1 VTLKL
6 IYIPKKSNKKINYVE
21 CPFMVE
27 YCNNMIALEQ
37 CLAFGSL
44 SSKYEKNISKQKI
57 TKEKYHKKVDKSI
70 VRLAQETN
78 KQTNKSKN
86 IIYNCIKHT
95 QYNTII

>member
-1 VTLKL
+1 MTLKL
-6 IYIPKKSNKKINYVE
+6 IYIPKQSNKKINYVE

-78 KQTNKSKN
+78 QQTHKSKN

>member
-1 VTLKL
+1 MTLKL
-6 IYIPKKSNKKINYVE
+6 IYIPKKLNKKINYVE

-78 KQTNKSKN
+78 QQTHKSKN